1 MLRENKNEVARLK
14 FADRW
19 RRSRL
24 SEWAAKYRGNWRDLS
39 LPSKLLMLTAV
50 FVMLAEVLIFLPS
63 ISTFRVDWL
72 NERLT
77 AAQLATLAA
86 EGFPGG
92 DVPSGLRAEMLRTA
106 QVKAIAS
113 RRQGVRRL
121 VLPVDPQM
129 TIDAHYDLRQ
139 KPESW
144 LEGVGLKLEQMG
156 DAIAV
161 FFARDGRTIRV
172 LGSIGDDPDDLVEVV
187 MPEAPLKAALRSY
200 AMNILGVSIV
210 ISLATAALVYFAL
223 SRLLVRPMMRI
234 THAMVHFSEDPEDPE
249 RIIVPT
255 GRRDE
260 IGTAERELGE
270 MQRQL
275 AGALLQKTRL
285 AQLGLAVSKIN
296 HDLRGMLANAQLLSD
311 RLTVIPDPTVQR
323 FAPKLI
329 ASLDRAINFCND
341 TLRFGRAEE
350 AAPRRELM
358 LLKPLV
364 EEVGEAL
371 GLPREGAIDFI
382 PEMDDTLRID
392 ADRDHL
398 FRIISNLV
406 RNAIE
411 AIEAAQPSP
420 HGEIRIKAWR
430 EGRRVL
436 VEVRDNGPGVP
447 QKARD
452 HLFEAFTGSQR
463 KGGTGLGLAI
473 AAEIVG
479 VHGGQLRLLDT
490 GKGAA
495 FLIEIPDRGVHA
507 STEAAEPAGG
517 GSGSGHGPEKAALST
532 PEVADRAKHAPRP
545 LRGEG

>member
-1 MLRENKNEVARLK
+1 MLRDYKDETRNKLTTAIDRL
-14 FADRW
+14 
-19 RRSRL
+19 RL
-24 SEWAAKYRGNWRDLS
+24 SDLARGWSWRWRDLG
-39 LPSKLLMLTAV
+39 LPAKLLLLTAI
-50 FVMLAEVLIFLPS
+50 FVMLAEILIFLPS
-63 ISTFRVDWL
+63 VSSFRVGWL

-113 RRQGVRRL
+113 RRRGVRRL

-139 KPESW
+139 HPESMW
-144 LEGVGLKLEQMG
+144 GDFVLRMEQIG
-156 DAIAV
+156 DAVAV
-161 FFARDGRTIRV
+161 FFSRDGRTIRV
-172 LGSIGDDPDDLVEVV
+172 LGSIGDDPDDLVEIV
-187 MPEAPLKAALRSY
+187 MPEAPLKAAMYAY
-200 AMNILGVSIV
+200 AMNILWVSIL

-223 SRLLVRPMMRI
+223 SRLLVRPMMNI
-234 THAMVHFSEDPEDPE
+234 TRNMVHFRQDPEDTS
-249 RIIVPT
+249 RIIVPS
-255 GRRDE
+255 GRQDE
-260 IGTAERELGE
+260 IGTAEHELSE

-275 AGALLQKTRL
+275 SGVLLQKTRL

-311 RLTVIPDPTVQR
+311 RLTAIPDPTVQR

-350 AAPRRELM
+350 AAPRREL
-358 LLKPLV
+358 LCLKPLV
-364 EEVGEAL
+364 EEVGDAL
-371 GLPREGAIDFI
+371 GLPREGAIDWVLDI
-382 PEMDDTLRID
+382 DDTLRID

-398 FRIISNLV
+398 FRIVSNLV

-411 AIEAAQPSP
+411 AIEGDRGGAPG
-420 HGEIRIKAWR
+420 GEVHVKAWR
-430 EGRRVL
+430 DGRRVL

-447 QKARD
+447 PKARE

-473 AAEIVG
+473 AAEIVA
-479 VHGGQLRLLDT
+479 VHGGHLQLVDT
-490 GKGAA
+490 KEGAA
-495 FLIEIPDRGVHA
+495 FVFEIPDRGGHA
-507 STEAAEPAGG
+507 THEIAPAPESGRVRTDDTE
-517 GSGSGHGPEKAALST
+517 
-532 PEVADRAKHAPRP
+532 
-545 LRGEG
+545 

>member
-1 MLRENKNEVARLK
+1 MLRENKDKARHLLS
-14 FADRW
+14 ADLW
-19 RRSRL
+19 KRL
-24 SEWAAKYRGNWRDLS
+24 RVPEWAKSHRWTWRDLG
-39 LPSKLLMLTAV
+39 LPAKLLCLTAG

-63 ISTFRVDWL
+63 VSTFRVDWL
-72 NERLT
+72 SERLT

-139 KPESW
+139 QPETLWDSI
-144 LEGVGLKLEQMG
+144 GLRLEQIG

-161 FFARDGRTIRV
+161 FFSPDGRTIRV
-172 LGSIGDDPDDLVEVV
+172 LGAIGEDPDDLVEIV
-187 MPEAPLKAALRSY
+187 MPEAPLKAAMYSY
-200 AMNILGVSIV
+200 AFNILGVSIV

-234 THAMVHFSEDPEDPE
+234 TRNMVNFRQDPEDAS
-249 RIIVPT
+249 RIIVPS

-260 IGTAERELGE
+260 IGTAEHELGE

-275 AGALLQKTRL
+275 SEALLQKTRL

-311 RLTVIPDPTVQR
+311 RLTAIPDATVQR

-350 AAPRRELM
+350 AAPRREL
-358 LLKPLV
+358 LRLKPLV

-371 GLPREGAIDFI
+371 GLPREGSIDWALD
-382 PEMDDTLRID
+382 MDDTLRID

-398 FRIISNLV
+398 FRIVSNLV

-411 AIEAAQPSP
+411 AIEGGPGPAP
-420 HGEIRIKAWR
+420 GEVRVKAWR
-430 EGRRVL
+430 DGRRVL
-436 VEVRDNGPGVP
+436 VEVHDTGPGVP

-473 AAEIVG
+473 ASEIVG
-479 VHGGQLRLLDT
+479 VHGGHLRLLDT
-490 GKGAA
+490 GKGAT
-495 FLIEIPDRGVHA
+495 FQFEIPDRGVHHGVDDA
-507 STEAAEPAGG
+507 SATAPSAP
-517 GSGSGHGPEKAALST
+517 SPRK
-532 PEVADRAKHAPRP
+532 RAQ
-545 LRGEG
+545 

>member
-1 MLRENKNEVARLK
+1 MLRDNKNEAQQLT
-14 FADRW
+14 FADWW
-19 RRSRL
+19 RRVRIP
-24 SEWAAKYRGNWRDLS
+24 EWAAKYQRNWRDLG
-39 LPSKLLMLTAV
+39 LPAKLLMLTAV

-63 ISTFRVDWL
+63 VSTFRVDWL

-113 RRQGVRRL
+113 RRRGVRRL

-139 KPESW
+139 RPESW
-144 LEGVGLKLEQMG
+144 WESIGLRLEQIG

-161 FFARDGRTIRV
+161 FFAPDGRTIRV
-172 LGSIGDDPDDLVEVV
+172 LGSIGEDPDDLVEVV
-187 MPEAPLKAALRSY
+187 MPEAPLKAALNAY
-200 AMNILGVSIV
+200 ALNILGVSIV
-210 ISLATAALVYFAL
+210 ISLATAALVYFAI

-234 THAMVHFSEDPEDPE
+234 TRAMVHFRQDPEDPS
-249 RIIVPT
+249 RIIVPSS
-255 GRRDE
+255 RHDE
-260 IGTAERELGE
+260 IGVAERELGE

-275 AGALLQKTRL
+275 SGALLQKTRL

-311 RLTVIPDPTVQR
+311 RLTAVPDPTVQR

-358 LLKPLV
+358 RLKPLV

-371 GLPREGAIDFI
+371 GLPREGSLDWVLD
-382 PEMDDTLRID
+382 MDETLRID

-398 FRIISNLV
+398 FRILSNLV

-411 AIEAAQPSP
+411 AIEGAPGSP
-420 HGEIRIKAWR
+420 HGEIRVKAWR
-430 EGRRVL
+430 EGRRVF
-436 VEVRDNGPGVP
+436 VEVQDNGPGVP
-447 QKARD
+447 QKARE

-473 AAEIVG
+473 AAEIIA
-479 VHGGQLRLLDT
+479 VHGGHVRLLDT
-490 GKGAA
+490 EKGAT
-495 FLIEIPDRGVHA
+495 FQFEIPDRGVHYDLEGPDA
-507 STEAAEPAGG
+507 TAVSAPA
-517 GSGSGHGPEKAALST
+517 PR
-532 PEVADRAKHAPRP
+532 DRA
-545 LRGEG
+545 

>member
-1 MLRENKNEVARLK
+1 MLRDDKNEVAHLT

-19 RRSRL
+19 RRWRIPG
-24 SEWAAKYRGNWRDLS
+24 WAQKYQQNWRDLG
-39 LPSKLLMLTAV
+39 LPAKLLMLTAV

-144 LEGVGLKLEQMG
+144 LEGVGLKLEQIG

-172 LGSIGDDPDDLVEVV
+172 LGSIGDDPDDLVEIV

-200 AMNILGVSIV
+200 ALNILGVSIV

-234 THAMVHFSEDPEDPE
+234 THAMVHFSEDPEDAS

-260 IGTAERELGE
+260 IGTAERELSE

-275 AGALLQKTRL
+275 TGALLQKTRL

-350 AAPRRELM
+350 AQPRRELM
-358 LLKPLV
+358 LLKPLA

-371 GLPREGAIDFI
+371 GLPREGSIDFVLG
-382 PEMDDTLRID
+382 MDDTLRID

-398 FRIISNLV
+398 FRILSNFV

-411 AIEAAQPSP
+411 AIEGAPP
-420 HGEIRIKAWR
+420 DPIGVIEVKAWR
-430 EGRRVL
+430 DGRRVL

-447 QKARD
+447 KKARD
-452 HLFEAFTGSQR
+452 HMFEAFIGSQR

-473 AAEIVG
+473 AAEIIG
-479 VHGGQLRLLDT
+479 VHGGQVRLLDT
-490 GKGAA
+490 AKGAA
-495 FLIEIPDRGVHA
+495 FQFEIPDRGVHA
-507 STEAAEPAGG
+507 SADGAAAGAQSTVRSG
-517 GSGSGHGPEKAALST
+517 DGSSGAA
-532 PEVADRAKHAPRP
+532 
-545 LRGEG
+545 

>member
-1 MLRENKNEVARLK
+1 MLRDLKNEA
-14 FADRW
+14 W
-19 RRSRL
+19 RKWPAALSRL
-24 SEWAAKYRGNWRDLS
+24 RLPVWVKVPDWRWGDLA
-39 LPSKLLMLTAV
+39 LPSKLLLLTAV
-50 FVMLAEVLIFLPS
+50 FVMLAEILIFLPS
-63 ISTFRVDWL
+63 ISNYRLSWL

-113 RRQGVRRL
+113 RRRGVRRL

-139 KPESW
+139 RPEGFWGNFS
-144 LEGVGLKLEQMG
+144 LQLEQIG

-161 FFARDGRTIRV
+161 LFAPDGRTIRV
-172 LGSIGDDPDDLVEVV
+172 LGSIGDDPDDLVEIV
-187 MPEAPLKAALRSY
+187 MPEEPLKKAMYAYAL
-200 AMNILGVSIV
+200 NILGISII

-223 SRLLVRPMMRI
+223 SRLLVRPMVRI
-234 THAMVHFSEDPEDPE
+234 TANMVNFRQDPEDPG
-249 RIIVPT
+249 RIITPS

-275 AGALLQKTRL
+275 SGVLLQKTRL

-311 RLTVIPDPTVQR
+311 RLTSIPDPTVQR

-341 TLRFGRAEE
+341 TLRYGRAEE
-350 AAPRRELM
+350 AAPRREL
-358 LLKPLV
+358 LRLEPLV
-364 EEVGEAL
+364 EEVAEAL
-371 GLPREGAIDFI
+371 GLPREGTIDLKI
-382 PEMDDTLRID
+382 DIDDTLRID
-392 ADRDHL
+392 ADREHL
-398 FRIISNLV
+398 FRIVSNLM

-411 AIEAAQPSP
+411 AVEGQRA
-420 HGEIRIKAWR
+420 GEPGGLIGIKAWR
-430 EGRRVL
+430 DGRRVL

-447 QKARD
+447 PKARE
-452 HLFEAFTGSQR
+452 HLFKAFTGSQR

-473 AAEIVG
+473 AAEIVA
-479 VHGGQLRLLDT
+479 VHGGRLRLLDT
-490 GKGAA
+490 DKGAA
-495 FLIEIPDRGVHA
+495 FVFEIPDRGTHQ
-507 STEAAEPAGG
+507 AADGLDVPA
-517 GSGSGHGPEKAALST
+517 PIAE
-532 PEVADRAKHAPRP
+532 E
-545 LRGEG
+545 

>member
-1 MLRENKNEVARLK
+1 VLRENKHEARKTAL
-14 FADRW
+14 ASRW
-19 RRSRL
+19 RVGLPFSR
-24 SEWAAKYRGNWRDLS
+24 WAARYVKSWRDLG
-39 LPSKLLMLTAV
+39 LPAKLLMLTAV

-139 KPESW
+139 QPENW
-144 LEGVGLKLEQMG
+144 LDGMRLRLEQIG
-156 DAIAV
+156 DALAV
-161 FFARDGRTIRV
+161 FFAPDGRTIRV
-172 LGSIGDDPDDLVEVV
+172 LGSIGDDPDDLVEIV
-187 MPEAPLKAALRSY
+187 MPEAPLKAALDAY
-200 AMNILGVSIV
+200 ALNILGLSII
-210 ISLATAALVYFAL
+210 ISLLTAALVYFAL

-234 THAMVHFSEDPEDPE
+234 THAMVHFRQDPEDPA
-249 RIIVPT
+249 RIIVPSD
-255 GRRDE
+255 RHDE
-260 IGTAERELGE
+260 IGTAERELSE

-275 AGALLQKTRL
+275 SGALLQKTRL

-311 RLTVIPDPTVQR
+311 RLTAIPDPTVQR

-350 AAPRRELM
+350 AAPRREL
-358 LLKPLV
+358 LRLKPLV

-371 GLPREGAIDFI
+371 GLPREEGVAWALEI
-382 PEMDDTLRID
+382 DDTLRID

-398 FRIISNLV
+398 FRILSNLV
-406 RNAIE
+406 RNAVE
-411 AIEAAQPSP
+411 AIEGTGDSQS
-420 HGEIRIKAWR
+420 GVVRVKAWR
-430 EGRRVL
+430 EGRRVYI
-436 VEVRDNGPGVP
+436 EVQDNGPGVP
-447 QKARD
+447 PKARQ

-479 VHGGQLRLLDT
+479 VHGGHVRLLDT
-490 GKGAA
+490 EKGAT
-495 FLIEIPDRGVHA
+495 FQIEIPDRG
-507 STEAAEPAGG
+507 
-517 GSGSGHGPEKAALST
+517 GH
-532 PEVADRAKHAPRP
+532 
-545 LRGEG
+545 

>member
-1 MLRENKNEVARLK
+1 MLRENKDEMRTRQLAATDRFRRLPDW
-14 FADRW
+14 AVRLRW
-19 RRSRL
+19 R
-24 SEWAAKYRGNWRDLS
+24 WRDLG
-39 LPSKLLMLTAV
+39 LPAKLLLLTSI
-50 FVMLAEVLIFLPS
+50 FVMLAEILIFLPS
-63 ISTFRVDWL
+63 VSSFRVGWL
-72 NERLT
+72 DERLT

-121 VLPVDPQM
+121 VLPVDPRM

-139 KPESW
+139 RPQSLW
-144 LEGVGLKLEQMG
+144 SYVALRLEQIG
-156 DAIAV
+156 DAVAV
-161 FFARDGRTIRV
+161 FFAPDGRTIRV
-172 LGSIGDDPDDLVEVV
+172 LGSIGDDPDDLVEIV
-187 MPEAPLKAALRSY
+187 MPEAPLKAAMYAY
-200 AMNILGVSIV
+200 AMNILWVSIL
-210 ISLATAALVYFAL
+210 ISLATAALVYFSL
-223 SRLLVRPMMRI
+223 SRLLVRPMMNI
-234 THAMVHFSEDPEDPE
+234 TRNMVYFRQDPEDTS
-249 RIIVPT
+249 RIIIPS
-255 GRRDE
+255 GRQDE

-275 AGALLQKTRL
+275 SGVLLQKTRL

-311 RLTVIPDPTVQR
+311 RLTAIPDPTVQR

-350 AAPRRELM
+350 AAPRRELL

-364 EEVGEAL
+364 EEVGDAL
-371 GLPREGAIDFI
+371 GLPREGVIDLVLDI
-382 PEMDDTLRID
+382 DDTLRID
-392 ADRDHL
+392 ADPDHL
-398 FRIISNLV
+398 FRIVSNLV

-411 AIEAAQPSP
+411 AVEGGRGGMPG
-420 HGEIRIKAWR
+420 GEIHVRAWR
-430 EGRRVL
+430 DGRRVF

-447 QKARD
+447 RKARE

-473 AAEIVG
+473 AAEIVA
-479 VHGGQLRLLDT
+479 VHGGHLQLLDT
-490 GKGAA
+490 KEGAA
-495 FLIEIPDRGVHA
+495 FLFEIPDRG
-507 STEAAEPAGG
+507 
-517 GSGSGHGPEKAALST
+517 GHQIHEISAPQ
-532 PEVADRAKHAPRP
+532 AKGP
-545 LRGEG
+545 LRTDDTE

>member
-1 MLRENKNEVARLK
+1 VLREYKDETRNRLTTAIDRLRH
-14 FADRW
+14 ADWVRGWSW
-19 RRSRL
+19 R
-24 SEWAAKYRGNWRDLS
+24 WRDLG
-39 LPSKLLMLTAV
+39 LPAKLLLLTV
-50 FVMLAEVLIFLPS
+50 LFVMLAEVFIFLPS
-63 ISTFRVDWL
+63 VSSYRISWL
-72 NERLT
+72 DERLT

-113 RRQGVRRL
+113 RRHGVRRL

-129 TIDAHYDLRQ
+129 TIEAHYDLRQ
-139 KPESW
+139 RPQ
-144 LEGVGLKLEQMG
+144 GLWAGIALRLEQIG

-161 FFARDGRTIRV
+161 FFAPEGRTIRV
-172 LGSIGDDPDDLVEVV
+172 LGSIGDDPDDLVEIV
-187 MPEAPLKAALRSY
+187 MPEAPLKAAMYAY
-200 AMNILGVSIV
+200 AMNILWVSIL
-210 ISLATAALVYFAL
+210 ISLATAALVYLAL
-223 SRLLVRPMMRI
+223 SRLLVRPMMNI
-234 THAMVHFSEDPEDPE
+234 TRNMVHFRQDPEDPS
-249 RIIVPT
+249 RIIVPS

-260 IGTAERELGE
+260 IGTAERELSE

-275 AGALLQKTRL
+275 SGVLLQKTRL

-311 RLTVIPDPTVQR
+311 RLTAIPDATVQR

-358 LLKPLV
+358 RLKPLV
-364 EEVGEAL
+364 EEVGDAL
-371 GLPREGAIDFI
+371 GLPREGAIDWVLDI
-382 PEMDDTLRID
+382 DDTLRID
-392 ADRDHL
+392 ADREHL
-398 FRIISNLV
+398 FRIVSNLV

-411 AIEAAQPSP
+411 AIEARRAGAPG
-420 HGEIRIKAWR
+420 GEIGVKAWR
-430 EGRRVL
+430 DGRRVL

-447 QKARD
+447 QKARE

-473 AAEIVG
+473 AAEIIA
-479 VHGGQLRLLDT
+479 VHGGHLQLLDT
-490 GKGAA
+490 KEGAA
-495 FLIEIPDRGVHA
+495 FVFEIPDRGGHLSSESTAA
-507 STEAAEPAGG
+507 SASAPVPADD
-517 GSGSGHGPEKAALST
+517 T
-532 PEVADRAKHAPRP
+532 P
-545 LRGEG
+545 

>member
-1 MLRENKNEVARLK
+1 MLRENKDKTRTRSPVANEP
-14 FADRW
+14 
-19 RRSRL
+19 SRL
-24 SEWAAKYRGNWRDLS
+24 PGWLVALHWRWRDLG
-39 LPSKLLMLTAV
+39 LPAKLLMMTVV
-50 FVMLAEVLIFLPS
+50 FVMLAEILIFLPS
-63 ISTFRVDWL
+63 VSSFRVSWL
-72 NERLT
+72 DERLT

-113 RRQGVRRL
+113 RRRGVRRL
-121 VLPVDPQM
+121 VLPVDPSM

-139 KPESW
+139 RPDSLW
-144 LEGVGLKLEQMG
+144 GSMALRLEQIG

-161 FFARDGRTIRV
+161 FFAPDGRTIRV

-187 MPEAPLKAALRSY
+187 MPEAPLKAALQDY
-200 AMNILGVSIV
+200 ALNILWISIL

-223 SRLLVRPMMRI
+223 GRLLVRPMMNI
-234 THAMVHFSEDPEDPE
+234 TRNMVHFSQDPEDTS
-249 RIIVPT
+249 RIIVPS
-255 GRRDE
+255 GRQDE
-260 IGTAERELGE
+260 IGTAERELSE

-275 AGALLQKTRL
+275 SGVLLQKTRL

-296 HDLRGMLANAQLLSD
+296 HDLRGLLANAQLLSD
-311 RLTVIPDPTVQR
+311 RLTAIPDPTVQR

-371 GLPREGAIDFI
+371 GLPREGTIEWTLDI
-382 PEMDDTLRID
+382 DDTLRID

-398 FRIISNLV
+398 FRIVSNLV
-406 RNAIE
+406 RNGIE
-411 AIEAAQPSP
+411 AVEGHRAGSP
-420 HGEIRIKAWR
+420 GGEIGVRAWR
-430 EGRRVL
+430 DGRRVL

-473 AAEIVG
+473 AAEIVA
-479 VHGGQLRLLDT
+479 VHGGHLELLDT
-490 GKGAA
+490 REGAA
-495 FLIEIPDRGVHA
+495 FLFDIPDRGGHA
-507 STEAAEPAGG
+507 SHEAPVAVAGG
-517 GSGSGHGPEKAALST
+517 
-532 PEVADRAKHAPRP
+532 PR
-545 LRGEG
+545 RTDDTE

>member
-1 MLRENKNEVARLK
+1 VLRENDNKTRHNLAAALRARL
-14 FADRW
+14 
-19 RRSRL
+19 SL
-24 SEWAAKYRGNWRDLS
+24 PQWAKAPRGRWRDLG
-39 LPSKLLMLTAV
+39 LPAKLLLLTAA

-63 ISTFRVDWL
+63 VSNFRITWL
-72 NERLT
+72 DERLT

-113 RRQGVRRL
+113 RRRGVRRL

-139 KPESW
+139 RPQTLW
-144 LEGVGLKLEQMG
+144 GNIALRLEQIG
-156 DAIAV
+156 NAIAV
-161 FFARDGRTIRV
+161 FFAPEGRTIRV
-172 LGSIGDDPDDLVEVV
+172 LGAIGNDPDDLVEIV
-187 MPEAPLKAALRSY
+187 MPEAPLRA
-200 AMNILGVSIV
+200 AMNAYALNILWISIL
-210 ISLATAALVYFAL
+210 ISLATAALVYFTL

-234 THAMVHFSEDPEDPE
+234 TRNMVQFRQHPEDAS
-249 RIIVPT
+249 RVIVPSE
-255 GRRDE
+255 RHDE
-260 IGTAERELGE
+260 IGTAERELSE

-275 AGALLQKTRL
+275 SGALLQKTRL

-296 HDLRGMLANAQLLSD
+296 HDLRGLLANAQLLSD
-311 RLTVIPDPTVQR
+311 RLTAIPDPTVQR

-341 TLRFGRAEE
+341 TLRYGRAEE

-358 LLKPLV
+358 RLKPLV

-371 GLPREGAIDFI
+371 GLPREGEIDWVLEI
-382 PEMDDTLRID
+382 ADTLRID

-398 FRIISNLV
+398 FRIVSNLV

-411 AIEAAQPSP
+411 AIEGQHGGKPG
-420 HGEIRIKAWR
+420 GEIGIKGWR
-430 EGRRVL
+430 EGRRVF

-447 QKARD
+447 KKARE

-479 VHGGQLRLLDT
+479 VHGGHMQLLET
-490 GKGAA
+490 TKGAA
-495 FLIEIPDRGVHA
+495 FLFEIPDRGGHQ
-507 STEAAEPAGG
+507 SHEAAPA
-517 GSGSGHGPEKAALST
+517 PVTAPLPTDDTQST
-532 PEVADRAKHAPRP
+532 DDTQ
-545 LRGEG
+545 

>member
-1 MLRENKNEVARLK
+1 VLRENKNEVAPLT

-19 RRSRL
+19 RRSRIP
-24 SEWAAKYRGNWRDLS
+24 EWAAKYRRNWRDLG
-39 LPSKLLMLTAV
+39 LPAKLLMLTAV

-139 KPESW
+139 RPESW
-144 LEGVGLKLEQMG
+144 LEGVGLKLEQIG

-172 LGSIGDDPDDLVEVV
+172 LGSIGDDPDDLVEIV

-200 AMNILGVSIV
+200 ALNILGVSIV

-255 GRRDE
+255 GRHDE
-260 IGTAERELGE
+260 IGTAERELSE

-275 AGALLQKTRL
+275 SGALLQKTRL

-311 RLTVIPDPTVQR
+311 RLTAIPDPTVQR

-358 LLKPLV
+358 RLKPLA

-371 GLPREGAIDFI
+371 GLPREGSIDFVL
-382 PEMDDTLRID
+382 EMDDTLRID

-398 FRIISNLV
+398 FRIVSNLV

-411 AIEAAQPSP
+411 AVEGAPP
-420 HGEIRIKAWR
+420 EPRGEIRIKAWR
-430 EGRRVL
+430 DGRRVL

-447 QKARD
+447 QKARE

-479 VHGGQLRLLDT
+479 VHGGHLRLLDT
-490 GKGAA
+490 QKGAA
-495 FLIEIPDRGVHA
+495 FEFEIPDRGVHA
-507 STEAAEPAGG
+507 GAEAHASGPISTGK
-517 GSGSGHGPEKAALST
+517 SD
-532 PEVADRAKHAPRP
+532 DRAS
-545 LRGEG
+545 

>member
-1 MLRENKNEVARLK
+1 MLRENKNEARHNLP
-14 FADRW
+14 AVIATRLRAPGWAQAALW
-19 RRSRL
+19 R
-24 SEWAAKYRGNWRDLS
+24 WRDLG
-39 LPSKLLMLTAV
+39 LPAKLLLLTAG
-50 FVMLAEVLIFLPS
+50 FVMLAEILIFLPS
-63 ISTFRVDWL
+63 VSSYRVSWL
-72 NERLT
+72 DERLT

-113 RRQGVRRL
+113 RRHGVRRL

-129 TIDAHYDLRQ
+129 TIDAHFDLRQ
-139 KPESW
+139 TPQNIWDSVA
-144 LEGVGLKLEQMG
+144 LRFEQIG
-156 DAIAV
+156 DAVAV
-161 FFARDGRTIRV
+161 FFASDSRTIRV
-172 LGSIGDDPDDLVEVV
+172 LGSIGDDPDDLVEIV
-187 MPEAPLKAALRSY
+187 MPEAPLKAAMTAY
-200 AMNILGVSIV
+200 ALNVIWISIL
-210 ISLATAALVYFAL
+210 ISMVTAALVYFAL

-234 THAMVHFSEDPEDPE
+234 TSNMVHFSEDPEDTS
-249 RIIVPT
+249 RIIVPS

-260 IGTAERELGE
+260 IGTAERELSE
-270 MQRQL
+270 MQSQL
-275 AGALLQKTRL
+275 SGVLLQKTRL

-311 RLTVIPDPTVQR
+311 RLTAIPDPTVQR

-350 AAPRRELM
+350 AAPRREL
-358 LLKPLV
+358 LCLAPLV
-364 EEVGEAL
+364 EEVGDAL
-371 GLPREGAIDFI
+371 GLPREGAIDWVI
-382 PEMDDTLRID
+382 DIDDTLRID

-398 FRIISNLV
+398 FRIVSNLV

-411 AIEAAQPSP
+411 AIEGQRAGAPG
-420 HGEIRIKAWR
+420 GEIRIKAWR
-430 EGRRVL
+430 DKRRVF

-447 QKARD
+447 KKARD

-479 VHGGQLRLLDT
+479 VHGGHLQLLDAA
-490 GKGAA
+490 GGAA
-495 FLIEIPDRGVHA
+495 FLFEIPDRGGHSIGEISPV
-507 STEAAEPAGG
+507 AAV
-517 GSGSGHGPEKAALST
+517 AALRKDDT
-532 PEVADRAKHAPRP
+532 E
-545 LRGEG
+545 

>member
-1 MLRENKNEVARLK
+1 MLRDNKPTTRHSLPEAVAARL
-14 FADRW
+14 
-19 RRSRL
+19 RL
-24 SEWAAKYRGNWRDLS
+24 PEWAKVPRGRWNDLG
-39 LPSKLLMLTAV
+39 LPAKLLLLTAV
-50 FVMLAEVLIFLPS
+50 FVMLAEILIFLPS
-63 ISTFRVDWL
+63 VSNYRLTWL

-139 KPESW
+139 VPEGFW
-144 LEGVGLKLEQMG
+144 GTLALRLEEIG

-161 FFARDGRTIRV
+161 FFADDGRTIRV
-172 LGSIGDDPDDLVEVV
+172 LGSIGEDPDDLVEVV
-187 MPEAPLKAALRSY
+187 MPEAPLKAAMNAY
-200 AMNILGVSIV
+200 ALNILGISII

-223 SRLLVRPMMRI
+223 SRLLVRPMMRLTRNI
-234 THAMVHFSEDPEDPE
+234 VHFRQDPEDSS
-249 RIIVPT
+249 RIIVPS
-255 GRRDE
+255 GRHDE

-270 MQRQL
+270 MQSQL
-275 AGALLQKTRL
+275 SGLLLQKTRL

-311 RLTVIPDPTVQR
+311 RLTAIPDATVQR

-341 TLRFGRAEE
+341 TLRYGRAEE
-350 AAPRRELM
+350 AAPRREL
-358 LLKPLV
+358 LRLKPLV

-371 GLPREGAIDFI
+371 GLPREGSIAWRLDI
-382 PEMDDTLRID
+382 DDTLRID
-392 ADRDHL
+392 ADREHL
-398 FRIISNLV
+398 FRIVSNLV

-411 AIEAAQPSP
+411 AVEGQRAGASG
-420 HGEIRIKAWR
+420 GEIRVKAWR
-430 EGRRVL
+430 DKRRVL

-447 QKARD
+447 AKARE
-452 HLFEAFTGSQR
+452 HLFKAFTGSQR

-479 VHGGQLRLLDT
+479 VHGGHLELLDT
-490 GKGAA
+490 KEGAA
-495 FLIEIPDRGVHA
+495 FRFDIPDRGTQQSHDE
-507 STEAAEPAGG
+507 EAAPVRAGNG
-517 GSGSGHGPEKAALST
+517 
-532 PEVADRAKHAPRP
+532 
-545 LRGEG
+545 

>member
-1 MLRENKNEVARLK
+1 MLRDNKKEVAHLA
-14 FADRW
+14 FADWW
-19 RRSRL
+19 RRVRIPTWVAKSRT
-24 SEWAAKYRGNWRDLS
+24 SWRDLG
-39 LPSKLLMLTAV
+39 LPAKLLMLTAV

-139 KPESW
+139 RPETW
-144 LEGVGLKLEQMG
+144 WGTVGLKLEQIG

-161 FFARDGRTIRV
+161 FFAPDGRTIRV
-172 LGSIGDDPDDLVEVV
+172 LGSIGDDPDDLVEIV
-187 MPEAPLKAALRSY
+187 MPERPLKSALNAY
-200 AMNILGVSIV
+200 ALNILGVSIV

-234 THAMVHFSEDPEDPE
+234 TRAMVHFRQDPEDPD
-249 RIIVPT
+249 RIIVPS
-255 GRRDE
+255 GRHDE

-275 AGALLQKTRL
+275 SGALLQKTRL

-341 TLRFGRAEE
+341 TLRFGHAEE
-350 AAPRRELM
+350 AAPRRELL
-358 LLKPLV
+358 LLKPLA

-371 GLPREGAIDFI
+371 GLPREGSVDYVLDI
-382 PEMDDTLRID
+382 DDTLRVD
-392 ADRDHL
+392 ADREHL
-398 FRIISNLV
+398 FRILSNLV

-411 AIEAAQPSP
+411 AVEGLPDSSGGVIT
-420 HGEIRIKAWR
+420 IKAWR
-430 EGRRVL
+430 EGRRVFI
-436 VEVRDNGPGVP
+436 EVRDTGPGVP
-447 QKARD
+447 AKARE

-473 AAEIVG
+473 AAELIG
-479 VHGGQLRLLDT
+479 VHGGHVRLLDT
-490 GKGAA
+490 DKGAV
-495 FLIEIPDRGVHA
+495 FQLEIPDRG
-507 STEAAEPAGG
+507 
-517 GSGSGHGPEKAALST
+517 GH
-532 PEVADRAKHAPRP
+532 
-545 LRGEG
+545 

>member
-1 MLRENKNEVARLK
+1 MLRDLKNEAWRNWPQALK
-14 FADRW
+14 RFHLPDWVKGRRW
-19 RRSRL
+19 R
-24 SEWAAKYRGNWRDLS
+24 WGDVG
-39 LPSKLLMLTAV
+39 LPAKLLLLTSV
-50 FVMLAEVLIFLPS
+50 FVLLAEILIFLPS
-63 ISTFRVDWL
+63 VSNFRLTWL

-113 RRQGVRRL
+113 RRRGVRRL
-121 VLPVDPQM
+121 VLPVDPRM

-139 KPESW
+139 RP
-144 LEGVGLKLEQMG
+144 VGFWANFGLQLEQMG

-161 FFARDGRTIRV
+161 FFAPADRTIRV
-172 LGSIGDDPDDLVEVV
+172 LGSIGDDPDDLVEIV
-187 MPEAPLKAALRSY
+187 MPEQPLKKAMNAYAL
-200 AMNILGVSIV
+200 NILGISII

-223 SRLLVRPMMRI
+223 SRLLVRPMLRI
-234 THAMVHFSEDPEDPE
+234 TENMVHFRKDPEDPGG
-249 RIIVPT
+249 IIAPS

-260 IGTAERELGE
+260 IGTAERELAE

-275 AGALLQKTRL
+275 SGVLLQKTRL

-311 RLTVIPDPTVQR
+311 RLTAIPDPSVQR

-341 TLRFGRAEE
+341 TLRYGRAEE
-350 AAPRRELM
+350 AAPRREL
-358 LLKPLV
+358 LRLKPLV

-371 GLPREGAIDFI
+371 GLPREGTIDLKVEI
-382 PEMDDTLRID
+382 DDTLRID
-392 ADRDHL
+392 ADREHL
-398 FRIISNLV
+398 FRIVSNLM

-411 AIEAAQPSP
+411 AIEGRPGDTSG
-420 HGEIRIKAWR
+420 GEIAVKAWR
-430 EGRRVL
+430 EKRSVF

-447 QKARD
+447 QKAREN
-452 HLFEAFTGSQR
+452 LFKAFAGSQR

-473 AAEIVG
+473 AAEIVAM
-479 VHGGQLRLLDT
+479 HGGRLRLLDA
-490 GKGAA
+490 KQGAA
-495 FLIEIPDRGVHA
+495 FVFEIPDRGTHQA
-507 STEAAEPAGG
+507 PEAPAVPAG
-517 GSGSGHGPEKAALST
+517 PDDAA
-532 PEVADRAKHAPRP
+532 
-545 LRGEG
+545 

>member
-1 MLRENKNEVARLK
+1 MLRENKDHTRTQRPVEINRFHLPDWAIALH
-14 FADRW
+14 W
-19 RRSRL
+19 R
-24 SEWAAKYRGNWRDLS
+24 WRDLG
-39 LPSKLLMLTAV
+39 LPAKLLMMTLV
-50 FVMLAEVLIFLPS
+50 FVMLAEILIFLPS
-63 ISTFRVDWL
+63 VSSFRVGWL
-72 NERLT
+72 DERLT

-113 RRQGVRRL
+113 RRHGVRRL
-121 VLPVDPQM
+121 VLPVDPSM

-139 KPESW
+139 RPQSFW
-144 LEGVGLKLEQMG
+144 AGIALRLEQIG
-156 DAIAV
+156 DAVAV
-161 FFARDGRTIRV
+161 FFAPGGRTIRV
-172 LGSIGDDPDDLVEVV
+172 LGSIGDDPDDLVEIV
-187 MPEAPLKAALRSY
+187 MPEAPLKAAMQNY
-200 AMNILGVSIV
+200 ALNVLWISIL

-223 SRLLVRPMMRI
+223 SRLLVRPMMNI
-234 THAMVHFSEDPEDPE
+234 TRNMVHFRQDPEDPS
-249 RIIVPT
+249 RIIIPS
-255 GRRDE
+255 GRQDE

-275 AGALLQKTRL
+275 SGVLLQKTRL

-296 HDLRGMLANAQLLSD
+296 HDLRGLLANAQLLSD
-311 RLTVIPDPTVQR
+311 RLTAIPDPTVQR

-371 GLPREGAIDFI
+371 GLPREGSIDWVLDI
-382 PEMDDTLRID
+382 DDTLRID

-398 FRIISNLV
+398 FRIVSNLV
-406 RNAIE
+406 RNAME
-411 AIEAAQPSP
+411 ALEGTGA
-420 HGEIRIKAWR
+420 GEIGVKAWR
-430 EGRRVL
+430 DGRRVL

-473 AAEIVG
+473 AAEIVA
-479 VHGGQLRLLDT
+479 VHGGQLELLDT
-490 GKGAA
+490 KEGAA
-495 FLIEIPDRGVHA
+495 FLFDIPDRGGHA
-507 STEAAEPAGG
+507 SHEISHEPPGG
-517 GSGSGHGPEKAALST
+517 RVRTDDIE
-532 PEVADRAKHAPRP
+532 
-545 LRGEG
+545 